1 MHCTEGHPGQPSNS
15 SKQCP
20 KFQALTLTH
29 RGEFL
34 DDVVALSEGGEP
46 DLLRELCERRV
57 GEEGH
62 VADELVH
69 HVRLGRVHRL
79 RGVPL
84 GGQKKKRGFIVDGLP
99 FREGSTC
106 SLGRQVVIQ
115 FW

>member
-34 DDVVALSEGGEP
+34 DDVVALAEGGEP
-46 DLLRELCERRV
+46 DLLGELCEGGV

-69 HVRLGRVHRL
+69 TVRLGRVHRL
-79 RGVPL
+79 RGVPF
-84 GGQKKKRGFIVDGLP
+84 GGRSEPELENVVFIVFQSGKL
-99 FREGSTC
+99 
-106 SLGRQVVIQ
+106 SLTQSRGCDKK
-115 FW
+115 